1 MQKQSQA
8 LHNAV
13 TGQSFMNY
21 EDIFKGF
28 EAMGIASEQIKPREN
43 VFTFNAWL
51 ALGRVVTKGQHG
63 VKVCT
68 FVQAQ
73 SADRETGDKKAF
85 RLPRQ
90 TTVFHVSQ
98 TEEVAPKSTK

>member
-1 MQKQSQA
+1 MEKESQA
-8 LHNAV
+8 LRNAV

-21 EDIFKGF
+21 EGIFKGF
-28 EAMGIASEQIKPREN
+28 EAMGIAGDQIKPREN
-43 VFTFNAWL
+43 IFTFNAWR

-85 RLPRQ
+85 RMPRQ

-98 TEEVAPKSTK
+98 TEEVASK